1 MKIAIMQPNFIPWL
15 GYFELMRLAD
25 QFVLLD
31 DVQYSKNT
39 WHNRN
44 NLMLKDNSVFCWAL
58 PLSNISTSSTF
69 NGLYVNQSALNFKK
83 LRKLFHQN
91 FAESK
96 NYHLLEEIM
105 NYIQKDELTFAGVNE
120 AILLLIK
127 DCFNITTE
135 IVKASDLN
143 VRGLRSQRIINI
155 CKKLGATSYLATKG
169 AQEYMEKDDFK
180 NLFSGEIEY
189 FQYSCEYSLKKT
201 KSEQIKLSALNYLLD
216 FH

>member
-1 MKIAIMQPNFIPWL
+1 MQPNFIPWL

-31 DVQYSKNT
+31 DAQYSKNT

-58 PLSNISTSSTF
+58 PLSNIRSSSTF
-69 NGLYVNQSALNFKK
+69 NGLYVNQSAINFKK
-83 LRKLFHQN
+83 LRKLFYQN
-91 FAESK
+91 FAGSK
-96 NYHLLEEIM
+96 NYYLLEEII
-105 NYIQKDELTFAGVNE
+105 NYIQKDELTFAGLNE

-127 DCFNITTE
+127 DCFNITTK

-143 VRGLRSQRIINI
+143 VSGQRSQRIINI
-155 CKKLGATSYLATKG
+155 CKKLGASSYLATKG

-180 NLFSGEIEY
+180 NLFSGKIEY
-189 FQYSCEYSLKKT
+189 FQYTCGYSLKKT
-201 KSEQIKLSALNYLLD
+201 KSEQIKLSALDYLLD